1 MLVQLAVIFLW
12 FIGGAAVIMAAIM
25 ILVSSRLR
33 RRSQAAGEWPNRSC
47 AEVTAAS
54 GPLHL
59 NGFSAPGPRG
69 MLQARLSATEC
80 IWYRNRVMRNFWV
93 DRWQP
98 AGSVRDSK
106 LIKGHSEDAEWIL
119 VTEPEQEQ
127 IWEWESGPFAL
138 IDGSGSVL
146 IDPALLRRT
155 ANLLGYPMQQVI
167 GETQDE
173 GPEAWH
179 YRSGMM
185 GALQDDA
192 LLPSDLL
199 DALADPEARTF
210 GYRVIEQVLRP
221 DMSLHVFAVPAGHD
235 GRPIMRS
242 PYRDIPAISAAEPLP
257 TGLARGGRKATRWAA
272 VIGGAGLACF
282 GLSALLLPLLPG

>member
-1 MLVQLAVIFLW
+1 MLVELAVIFLW

-25 ILVSSRLR
+25 ILVGSRLR

-47 AEVTAAS
+47 AEVTAES

-59 NGFSAPGPRG
+59 NGVSAPGPQG

-93 DRWQP
+93 TRWT
-98 AGSVRDSK
+98 ADGEGGSVP
-106 LIKGHSEDAEWIL
+106 
-119 VTEPEQEQ
+119 VTEPMQEQ
-127 IWEWESGPFAL
+127 VWEWESGPFSLA
-138 IDGSGSVL
+138 DSSGGVL

-167 GETQDE
+167 GETLDD

-179 YRSGMM
+179 YRGGMM
-185 GALQDDA
+185 GALQADGLMPA
-192 LLPSDLL
+192 DLL
-199 DALADPEARTF
+199 DALAEPEARTF
-210 GYRVIEQVLRP
+210 GYRVIEEVLHR
-221 DMSLHVFAVPAGHD
+221 DMSLHVFAVPSTRD
-235 GRPIMRS
+235 GRVIMRS
-242 PYRDIPAISAAEPLP
+242 PFRDLPAISAAEPVP
-257 TGLARGGRKATRWAA
+257 DGQARGARKATRWAA

-282 GLSALLLPLLPG
+282 GLSALLLPMLPG